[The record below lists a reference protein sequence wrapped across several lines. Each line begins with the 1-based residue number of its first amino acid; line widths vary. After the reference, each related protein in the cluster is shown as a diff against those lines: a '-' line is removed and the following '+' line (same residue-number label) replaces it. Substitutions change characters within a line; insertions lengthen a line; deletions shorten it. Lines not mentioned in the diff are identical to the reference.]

1 MSEDGP
7 QAPEDAPRPAAVTR
21 GGRTAAGPI
30 PPGAQHTSTPAET
43 ALREMERRAPGVAHD
58 VNNLLAVIA
67 ATAAEALARPA
78 LDEAAREAFAG
89 IEDATRRAARLVR
102 KLLDGEQLAAGI
114 ATCRVDATL
123 RATAVRLR
131 RVLGDVAFA
140 LAPGAADAVAAIDP
154 EDLDR
159 VVMNLALNAC
169 HAMPSGG
176 TLTVGSGER
185 DVSDTTSRF
194 GDPVVPGRYVVV
206 TVRDTGTG
214 MSPAVMARLFEPFF
228 TTRAGQGGTG
238 LGLASVR
245 DLVRQAGGFLEIVS
259 APGQGTTVHAH
270 LPRHEPPP
278 DALARTP
285 GSEAPLRAGLPGG
298 GVLLLVDDEPALL
311 RLGERALSR
320 AGWRVV
326 AVDSASA
333 AVAAAEDA
341 ALVPGAMVTDLMLP
355 DGDGL
360 ALVDAVRLRLPGL
373 PAVLTSG
380 YATAAL
386 RDRAATAG
394 VAFLPKPFGMAE
406 LADLL
411 AGFLQPRG

>member
-7 QAPEDAPRPAAVTR
+7 QAPEDAPRSATVTL
-21 GGRTAAGPI
+21 GEIA
-30 PPGAQHTSTPAET
+30 
-43 ALREMERRAPGVAHD
+43 RRAPGVAHD

-67 ATAAEALARPA
+67 ATATEALARPV
-78 LDEAAREAFAG
+78 LDEAAREALAG

-102 KLLDGEQLAAGI
+102 RLLDGEQLLAGTAA
-114 ATCRVDATL
+114 CRVDAML
-123 RATAVRLR
+123 RAMEVRLR
-131 RVLGDVAFA
+131 RVLGDVAFD
-140 LAPGAADAVAAIDP
+140 LAPGMADATAAIDP

-159 VVMNLALNAC
+159 VVMNLALNARN
-169 HAMPSGG
+169 AMPSGG
-176 TLTVGSGER
+176 TLTVGSGGR
-185 DVSDTTSRF
+185 DVSDTTSQF

-238 LGLASVR
+238 LGLVSVR
-245 DLVRQAGGFLEIVS
+245 DLVRQAGGFLEVVS
-259 APGQGTTVHAH
+259 ASGQGTTVHVH
-270 LPRHEPPP
+270 LPRHEPPS

-285 GSEAPLRAGLPGG
+285 GSEAPLRARLPGG

-341 ALVPGAMVTDLMLP
+341 ALVPSAMVTDLMLP

-380 YATAAL
+380 YATGSL
-386 RDRAATAG
+386 RDRAAASG
-394 VAFLPKPFGMAE
+394 VAFLPKPFAMAV
-406 LADLL
+406 LANLL
-411 AGFLQPRG
+411 TDFLQPRG

>member
-1 MSEDGP
+1 MSDDGP
-7 QAPEDAPRPAAVTR
+7 QAPDDAPRPAAV
-21 GGRTAAGPI
+21 
-30 PPGAQHTSTPAET
+30 
-43 ALREMERRAPGVAHD
+43 ALDEIARRAPGVAHD
-58 VNNLLAVIA
+58 VNNLLTVIA

-102 KLLDGEQLAAGI
+102 KLLDGERLQAGI

-159 VVMNLALNAC
+159 VVMNLALNARN
-169 HAMPSGG
+169 AMPSGG

-185 DVSDTTSRF
+185 HVSDTTSRF

-214 MSPAVMARLFEPFF
+214 MSPAVTARLFEPFF

-259 APGQGTTVHAH
+259 ASGQGTTVHVH
-270 LPRHEPPP
+270 LPRHDAAPGNPERLAGGDAPPRAEP
-278 DALARTP
+278 
-285 GSEAPLRAGLPGG
+285 SGG

-341 ALVPGAMVTDLMLP
+341 ALVPSAMVADLMLP

-386 RDRAATAG
+386 RGRAAAAG

-406 LADLL
+406 LTDLL